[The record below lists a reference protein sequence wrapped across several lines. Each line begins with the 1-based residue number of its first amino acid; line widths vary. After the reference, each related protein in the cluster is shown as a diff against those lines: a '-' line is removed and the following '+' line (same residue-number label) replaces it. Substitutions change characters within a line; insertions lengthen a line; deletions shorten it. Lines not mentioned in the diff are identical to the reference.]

1 MSKHLAVR
9 EKALI
14 RTGHIFQDSPHSL
27 LGGRAAQD
35 AALILSIL
43 LLLLSPYPAF
53 SADPSPSPGD
63 TASVEMQ
70 LPPTVVFGDEVIS
83 ERKAENPTKFMTVI
97 NVEQTPGRV
106 ETVADVLRDSVGVQ
120 INSLGGLGSFAT
132 ASIRG
137 SSASQV
143 QVFLDGVP
151 MNRASTGVTN
161 LADLPL
167 DDVAY
172 IEVFRGITP
181 ADFGA
186 SGIGGAINLV
196 TRKGAAKG
204 GQASLSYGSYQTWKA
219 DATACAPVGKLNAL
233 IFAGYESS
241 RGDFTYTNDNG
252 TPANH
257 HDDFTAVRLNN
268 DFTAY
273 DVTARLAGGGEWQ
286 LTGIATGH
294 YKDQGLPGLAAA
306 QALHTRYYTER
317 ATAAVSAR
325 DRSLLDGDLDLTLG
339 ADGLYNDETLD
350 DPRGELGGA
359 ARKTENRMSTAGAHI
374 KAVWRFA
381 GDDGILTA
389 FTEYR
394 AESFIP
400 VQHLPRV
407 EQGKEQTRD
416 SLALVIQTELT
427 DPSGQWTIQP
437 ALREEWYWNR
447 ILGDPNFAWSQAAGD
462 NTDTLNLF
470 SPSVGVRY
478 RWSDTLMLKANAGRF
493 YRVPTFYELFGDR
506 GVAVGNTGLEAER
519 GVNFDLGFAYRG
531 YGSGALHDP
540 YLEYAFFS
548 SRVDDLILFFQNS
561 QRTIRAVNIGA
572 AQIGGHELS
581 FGLGLGHDWRVSG
594 NYTFQSAVDRG
605 DVAYWRGN
613 ALPLRPMHE
622 AYGRIEYA
630 PERWRAWAEADY
642 VSGNY
647 WDRANLY
654 LVPDRHVYNLGSS
667 VDVYKKKDAAITVTL
682 EAKNLADDRIADVA
696 GYPLPGRSY
705 FVTLQGKW

>member
-1 MSKHLAVR
+1 
-9 EKALI
+9 LI
-14 RTGHIFQDSPHSL
+14 RTEHITNRQDTQHSL
-27 LGGRAAQD
+27 LCGRAARD
-35 AALILSIL
+35 ASFIILIIL
-43 LLLLSPYPAF
+43 LLLLFPYRVFP
-53 SADPSPSPGD
+53 ADPAPSPGD
-63 TASVEMQ
+63 TASLDMQ
-70 LPPTVVFGDEVIS
+70 LDTTVVYGDEIIS
-83 ERKAENPTKFMTVI
+83 EREIENPTKFMTVI
-97 NVEQTPGRV
+97 DVDKAPGRV

-120 INSLGGLGSFAT
+120 INTLGGLGSFST

-167 DDVAY
+167 DNIAY

-196 TRKGAAKG
+196 TRQGAEKAR
-204 GQASLSYGSYQTWKA
+204 QAGFSYGSYQTWKA
-219 DATACAPVGKLNAL
+219 DHTASGPVGKAQLL
-233 IFAGYESS
+233 VFVSHESS
-241 RGDFTYTNDNG
+241 KGDFTYENDNG
-252 TPANH
+252 TPANP
-257 HDDFTAVRLNN
+257 HDDFTDTRVNN
-268 DFTAY
+268 DFNSY
-273 DVTARLAGGGEWQ
+273 DLTARVAGGGEWD
-286 LTGIATGH
+286 LAAVATGH

-306 QALHTRYYTER
+306 QAMHTRFLTER
-317 ATAAVSAR
+317 ATLALSGR
-325 DRSLLDGDLDLTLG
+325 NRSLLAGALDLAIG
-339 ADGLYNDETLD
+339 ADGLYDDETLD
-350 DPRGELGGA
+350 DPEGELGGA
-359 ARKTENRMSTAGAHI
+359 KRKTENRMATAGAHG
-374 KAVWRFA
+374 KAIWRFA

-394 AESFIP
+394 EESFIP
-400 VQHLPRV
+400 IQRVPRLK
-407 EQGKEQTRD
+407 QGEEQTRD
-416 SLALVIQTELT
+416 SLALVVQVELT
-427 DPSGQWTIQP
+427 DPTGKWTIQP
-437 ALREEWYWNR
+437 AVRQEWYFNR
-447 ILGDPNFAWSQAAGD
+447 ITGDPAFSWSQAASD
-462 NTDTLNLF
+462 NTDTLELT
-470 SPSVGVRY
+470 SPSIGIRC
-478 RWSDTLMLKANAGRF
+478 RLSDTIVLKANAGRF

-506 GVAVGNTGLEAER
+506 GVAVGNTGLQPER
-519 GVNFDLGFAYRG
+519 GVNFDLGFSYRG
-531 YGSGALHDP
+531 CGAGAVHDP
-540 YLEYAFFS
+540 YLEYAFFQ

-581 FGLGLGHDWRVSG
+581 FGLGLGDYWRLSG
-594 NYTFQSAVDRG
+594 NYTFQAAVDQG

-622 AYGRIEYA
+622 AYARIEYA
-630 PERWRAWAEADY
+630 PESFRAWAEADY

-654 LVPDRHVYNLGSS
+654 LVPDRHVYNVGAAA
-667 VDVYKKKDAAITVTL
+667 DVYHKNKTTVTVTL

-705 FVTLQGKW
+705 FLTVEGKW